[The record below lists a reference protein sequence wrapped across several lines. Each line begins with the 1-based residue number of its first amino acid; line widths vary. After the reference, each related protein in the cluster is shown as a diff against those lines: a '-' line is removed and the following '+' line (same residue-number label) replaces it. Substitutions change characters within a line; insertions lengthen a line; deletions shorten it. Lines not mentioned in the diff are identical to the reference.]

1 MYVYVQVSVV
11 ADGPTDRRPI
21 YNTVGERSQCAQP
34 PRCYFPGD
42 LYRRA
47 ASINNIAMSIEDV
60 DSAIAQLL
68 SVQTSAPGIEV
79 NLPEDLIIKIVR
91 KGRDVFMQ
99 QPILLELNAP
109 INIWY
114 DS

>member
-1 MYVYVQVSVV
+1 
-11 ADGPTDRRPI
+11 
-21 YNTVGERSQCAQP
+21 
-34 PRCYFPGD
+34 
-42 LYRRA
+42 
-47 ASINNIAMSIEDV
+47 MSIEEV

-68 SVQTSAPGIEV
+68 SVQSSAPGIEV

-114 DS
+114 VIKFTTSYHVHLLSLFQR